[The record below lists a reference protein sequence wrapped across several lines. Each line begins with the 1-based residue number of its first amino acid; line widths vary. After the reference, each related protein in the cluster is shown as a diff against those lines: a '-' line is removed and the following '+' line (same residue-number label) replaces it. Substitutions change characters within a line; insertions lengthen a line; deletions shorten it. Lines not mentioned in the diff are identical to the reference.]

1 MRSLVIILTSLL
13 LTVGAMAQNE
23 QNKPAAPAQ
32 GAAPTGKPLPQAK
45 SQDEFKAYQEA
56 AAKTDAPSTEAAADE
71 FAQKFPESQLR
82 ALLYNRAQQMY
93 RDAGNNDKV
102 ISVGRK
108 SLALD
113 PNDPIPNVLTG
124 YALVQTSREGDPDR
138 EAKLKEGQD
147 DAQRA
152 LDNVE
157 TGMTVSPGASP
168 EEVQSARTM
177 IQVMAYET
185 LGSAAMQRKDWATA
199 EKLFEK
205 GANID
210 KQRPDGVLLLRMA
223 VAQDNQEKYAE
234 ALDTATKAIIYTE
247 PGSQEQEMAKQERA
261 RLQKLLGSGP
271 TGVVAT
277 PSAPAPSTE
286 QPK

>member
-1 MRSLVIILTSLL
+1 MKSLVMILFSLILTA
-13 LTVGAMAQNE
+13 GAMAQNG

-32 GAAPTGKPLPQAK
+32 GTTPAGKPLPQAK
-45 SQDEFKAYQEA
+45 SQEEFKAYQEA

-82 ALLYNRAQQMY
+82 ALLFNRAQQMY

-108 SLALD
+108 ALAVD

-124 YALVQTSREGDPDR
+124 FALVQTAREGDPER
-138 EAKLKEGQD
+138 EAKLKEGEA

-157 TGMTVSPGASP
+157 TGMTISPAASAD
-168 EEVQSARTM
+168 EVQAARTM
-177 IQVMAYET
+177 IRVMAYET
-185 LGSAAMQRKDWATA
+185 LGTAAMHRKDYAAA

-205 GANID
+205 GANVD
-210 KQRPDGVLLLRMA
+210 QQRPDGVLLLRMA

-234 ALDTATKAIIYTE
+234 ALETATKAIIYTE
-247 PGSQEQEMAKQERA
+247 AGSQEQEMAKQERA
-261 RLQKLLGSGP
+261 RLQKILGSGP
-271 TGVVAT
+271 TGVA
-277 PSAPAPSTE
+277 APAPAEPSTD